1 LGLQLPVVN
10 LFWRKGEDKGWRL
23 LAYEV
28 PIASSETPLS
38 DDTIYTLPEQV
49 KQALRR
55 HITLFIGL
63 QEASSLLTR
72 TSVDYP
78 DIVKEVMRVLPV
90 PSVAAILKNLVEEEV
105 PIRNLRGILEA
116 LVETGQNEKD
126 VNNLTEYARISL
138 RRQIS
143 YRVAPQGE
151 LPAVVLLPELEK
163 KLLESIRQS
172 GGNTQI
178 SMDPLE
184 MERIISSIVSLVE
197 KHQPAAIVT
206 AVQIRR
212 HVRKMI
218 EPQCFDVP
226 VLSHNELMP
235 TVRLNILDRVGL
247 SNEKKLE
254 VA

>member
-1 LGLQLPVVN
+1 M
-10 LFWRKGEDKGWRL
+10 
-23 LAYEV
+23 
-28 PIASSETPLS
+28 
-38 DDTIYTLPEQV
+38 
-49 KQALRR
+49 
-55 HITLFIGL
+55 FIGL

-72 TSVDYP
+72 TSEEYP

-116 LVETGQNEKD
+116 LVEAGQSEKD
-126 VNNLTEYARISL
+126 VNNLTEYARIAL

-143 YRVAPQGE
+143 YRVAPKGE
-151 LPAVVLLPELEK
+151 LPAVVLSPELEK

-184 MERIISSIVSLVE
+184 MEQIISSIVSSIE
-197 KHQPAAIVT
+197 QHQPAAIIT
-206 AVQIRR
+206 AVQVRR
-212 HVRKMI
+212 HVRKMV
-218 EPQCFDVP
+218 EQQCFNVP
-226 VLSHNELMP
+226 VLSHNELMA

-247 SNEKKLE
+247 FNEKKLE